1 MRNRFTPAS
10 DMARISVSNSQ
21 GYLLIASVCLFSI
34 ICLGAAAIVIPTRWA
49 ETRAEWRPT

>member
-1 MRNRFTPAS
+1 MTNKFTPAS

-34 ICLGAAAIVIPTRWA
+34 ICLGAAVVVVPERW
-49 ETRAEWRPT
+49 ETVRAKNVPA